1 MLILSPTVVSQ
12 HLSKSDK
19 RVGGQ
24 DDRHGLSP
32 ILYDTAP
39 IFIYTDQLFC
49 HCVFI
54 GAPIFANGWFTA
66 CDGFYGASAYW
77 LSHMKQ

>member
-1 MLILSPTVVSQ
+1 VING
-12 HLSKSDK
+12 
-19 RVGGQ
+19 VGWP

-39 IFIYTDQLFC
+39 IFIYTDQLLC

-54 GAPIFANGWFTA
+54 CSNFR
-66 CDGFYGASAYW
+66 
-77 LSHMKQ
+77 

>member
-1 MLILSPTVVSQ
+1 MTRLDGAWGYKFGVPMFEPEVFRKQSTVLKKVLIG
-12 HLSKSDK
+12 
-19 RVGGQ
+19 VGWP

-39 IFIYTDQLFC
+39 VFIYTDQPLC

-54 GAPIFANGWFTA
+54 CSNFR
-66 CDGFYGASAYW
+66 
-77 LSHMKQ
+77 